1 MEFGNAAQGE
11 GLAIKLMAARA
22 VGAYAEGKDLPNKL
36 QELLRNL
43 IIANMKEDASDE
55 QMEDLLYEECEM
67 RKLDPETVMEHFV
80 AISENLQSL
89 LS

>member
-1 MEFGNAAQGE
+1 MQGE

-36 QELLRNL
+36 QELLRSL
-43 IIANMKEDASDE
+43 IIANMKEDATDE
-55 QMEDLLYEECEM
+55 QMEYLLYEECES
-67 RKLDPETVMEHFV
+67 RKLDPEVVMEHFT